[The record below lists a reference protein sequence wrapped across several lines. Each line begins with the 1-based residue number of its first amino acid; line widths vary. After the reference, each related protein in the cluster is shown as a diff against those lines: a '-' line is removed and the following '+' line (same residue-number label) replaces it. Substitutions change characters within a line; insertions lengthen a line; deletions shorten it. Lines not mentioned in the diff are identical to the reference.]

1 MSMGSQFGRAVAP
14 PTLSNDTRALIM
26 YEANR
31 ISEPLVFLLA
41 LYTGLFGGHNFY
53 LGRKGPAIAQLVLT
67 CLVIGLA
74 VSIIWVI
81 VDLFRIPSLVRERN
95 LALARDLGA

>member
-1 MSMGSQFGRAVAP
+1 MSLASNRGGGVAP
-14 PTLSNDTRALIM
+14 TPVSNDTRALLL

-41 LYTGLFGGHNFY
+41 IYVRVFGGHNFY
-53 LGRKGPAIAQLVLT
+53 LGRKGVAIAQLVLS
-67 CLVIGLA
+67 CLVVTLI

-81 VDLFRIPSLVRERN
+81 VDLFKIPGIVRERN
-95 LALARDLGA
+95 MALARDLGA